1 MKNSEINTHFVLVV
15 IAIIISCL
23 GGFWT
28 IPLALAALVFSLRA
42 SDLVYQ
48 NRNEEAKNMAWWA
61 GLFGWLTVGL
71 ALIPIILII
80 IFSGTI
86 LALLGAAI
94 AAG

>member
-1 MKNSEINTHFVLVV
+1 MTNSEINTHFVLVV
-15 IAIIISCL
+15 IAIILSCL

-71 ALIPIILII
+71 ALIPLVLIA

>member
-1 MKNSEINTHFVLVV
+1 MNEKEINTHFVLVV
-15 IAIIISCL
+15 IAIIVSCL

-48 NRNEEAKNMAWWA
+48 QRDEEAKKMAWWA
-61 GLFGWLTVGL
+61 GLFGWLTVGI
-71 ALIPIILII
+71 ALIPLILII

-86 LALLGAAI
+86 LALLGTAI